1 MKKIRLL
8 LLTMAILLSISVLP
22 GTAQAA
28 SDYPTRSVRLVA
40 PSTPGGGIDFVAR
53 VIAPRLT
60 EMWKQQVLVE
70 NRPGGGGMIGT
81 DIVAKASPDG
91 YTFLI
96 VTSDFAATPF
106 LQAKVPYKTPD
117 DFAPI
122 TIIGEAPLVLVA
134 HPSVKIKTLQ
144 ELIAA
149 AKQKPAEITYAS
161 AGVTTSGNLG
171 MLLLQSMAGIKLL
184 HVPYK
189 GAGAANTAAVSGE
202 VQFLLTSSGALLPHI
217 KSGRVRPIAV
227 TSGKRA
233 SVLPDVPTF
242 AESGL
247 PGFDFSIWFGLLAPA
262 KTPKAIVDKIHTSVV
277 DALKVEALANQ
288 LKNAGYELGGTEPAE
303 YSRKIIADMKRLQ
316 KVIVD
321 AGIKPEP

>member
-1 MKKIRLL
+1 MKRIICFFLV
-8 LLTMAILLSISVLP
+8 MAISLSINAVP
-22 GTAQAA
+22 AAAQTE
-28 SDYPTRSVRLVA
+28 DYPNRTVRLIA
-40 PSTPGGGIDFVAR
+40 PSSPGGGIDFVAR
-53 VIAPRLT
+53 VIAPRLS
-60 EMWKQQVLVE
+60 EIWKQQVLVE

-91 YTFLI
+91 YTFEI

-106 LQAKVPYKTPD
+106 LHEKIPYKTPD

-134 HPSVKIKTLQ
+134 HPSVKIKTLK

-149 AKQKPAEITYAS
+149 AKERPDEITYAS
-161 AGVTTSGNLG
+161 AGVTTSGNLA
-171 MLLLQSMAGIKLL
+171 MLLVQSMAGIKML

-217 KSGRVRPIAV
+217 RSGRVRPIAV
-227 TSGKRA
+227 TSGKRV
-233 SVLPDVPTF
+233 SVLPDVPTL

-262 KTPKAIVDKIHTSVV
+262 KTPKSVIDKIHAGVV
-277 DALKVEALANQ
+277 EALKVEGLATQ
-288 LKNAGYELGGTEPAE
+288 LKNAGYELGGLEPAKF
-303 YSRKIIADMKRLQ
+303 SSKIRDDMKRLQ
-316 KVIVD
+316 KVIND
-321 AGIKPEP
+321 AGIKPES